1 MMAGYRLSFCMRFLP
16 AFSRILTVEIIRKV
30 CYTEHAKRQISEL
43 RGETMDG
50 GSSSRNPDGVF
61 IGGPKLHSA
70 LPFVAEP

>member
-1 MMAGYRLSFCMRFLP
+1 MAR
-16 AFSRILTVEIIRKV
+16 FSRILTVEIVGKV
-30 CYTEHAKRQISEL
+30 CYTELANRQIIEL

-61 IGGPKLHSA
+61 IGCRKLQSA